1 MNTEKAIENL
11 NALLSIN
18 NDRIEGY
25 KSALYEAKEADI
37 KIMFSTLAQTSLDC
51 TKELIYELKKLG
63 GKKNNEYRETGKFFS
78 IWIVMKKAIKKD
90 DRKTILD
97 MCKHDENLVLEKY
110 QKILNQGVYRISP
123 TEQSVLNKQY
133 NLLKSDYERVNKM
146 HQHLFFG

>member
-1 MNTEKAIENL
+1 
-11 NALLSIN
+11 
-18 NDRIEGY
+18 
-25 KSALYEAKEADI
+25 
-37 KIMFSTLAQTSLDC
+37 
-51 TKELIYELKKLG
+51 
-63 GKKNNEYRETGKFFS
+63 
-78 IWIVMKKAIKKD
+78 MKKAIKKD